1 MLFTV
6 EKLQDEPIITVTF
19 SPPVGTFSETAENS
33 RAVITRVASLIMA
46 VEEPVYRIN
55 DFSQVTIHFD
65 QLCMLTNEE
74 CQGRAGSLSDPQVR
88 GVIVGFSRTIKV
100 FREVLS
106 LHCPFIDVLT
116 FTSLDEALKQ
126 VRCQVAADD
135 EMRLAAA
142 P

>member
-6 EKLQDEPIITVTF
+6 EKLQDEPIVMVTF
-19 SPPVGTFSETAENS
+19 SPPVGTFSETAETG
-33 RAVITRVASLIMA
+33 RAVITQVASLIA
-46 VEEPVYRIN
+46 GIEEPVYRIN
-55 DFSQVTIHFD
+55 DFSQVNIHFD

-88 GVIVGFSRTIKV
+88 GVIVGFSRTIKI

-106 LHCPFIDVLT
+106 LHCPFIDVLA
-116 FTSLDEALKQ
+116 FTSLDEALEH
-126 VRCQVAADD
+126 VRCQLAADTG
-135 EMRLAAA
+135 MRIATT